1 MPDKKTVVDDYYSKV
16 ASKDDWV
23 WKTKVKPKIVAKKKI
38 IVKKPKVASKEN
50 EAVSTNQKK
59 SNTNNRTFVKRDN
72 SNNKKKWFVQK
83 MEVVKREDNKPK
95 KFTIIKRGDPD
106 YVDRTKKPRYNSNR
120 WNNNST
126 NTWTKEWDVKF
137 KIRWTWDSSSAKR
150 FWVNKKAW
158 QSNNYN
164 DKKKSSL
171 AGWNKRTRWRFSYW
185 ADNDGG
191 FIRSNKV
198 NKKEEKKIEDI
209 KQNLVEKKWETVV
222 VWETL
227 TLKEL
232 SEKIWVVLP
241 KLMAEFMKN
250 WMMVNINSKI
260 DFESAAIVAEAFEVK
275 LDKDN
280 SDGASVEDIF
290 TWDIKELLKE
300 ENPEKLSLRTPVVS
314 IMWHVDHGKTSLL
327 DHIRN
332 AKIASWEAGWI
343 TQSIWA
349 YQVETENGKI
359 TFLDTPGHEA
369 FTIMRARWAKSTDI
383 AILVVAAD
391 EWVKPQTIES
401 INHAKE
407 AWIPIIVAINK
418 MDKTWAN
425 PDHVK
430 WQLAENWLT
439 ADDWGGDTP
448 MIPVSAQTGFG
459 IDELL
464 EIILLTAEMQELK
477 ANPDRSWIATV
488 IESHL
493 DSKLG
498 PVATVLINTWTIHM
512 TDNVVCQDSYWKIKV
527 LKNYKNESVKFAKPG
542 EPVLIVWLDKVVDG
556 WDILQAVNT
565 VELAKQKAEEYKVII
580 AKQKLAWASGLAL
593 LMSKIK
599 AWNLKQLKIILKADT
614 NGSLEA
620 IKWAL
625 LKLSTPETTVSVIHG
640 WVWSITEWD
649 IVMWQWSSAILV
661 WYNVKVLPTAVWVLD
676 SSNVEYI
683 SSEIIYHITERIEK
697 IVTWM
702 LDPKEID
709 IELGKAKVWGIFFT
723 WKWFMIIGLKVWPD
737 GIIEKDALVR
747 IIRKKKFIWNW
758 VIDSLKSGMIEV
770 KDLEWPIECWINL
783 KTDVAVEMW
792 DDIEIHKVIIEK

>member
-1 MPDKKTVVDDYYSKV
+1 MPNKKTVVDDYYSKV
-16 ASKDDWV
+16 ASKDDWA

-50 EAVSTNQKK
+50 EAVSMNQKK
-59 SNTNNRTFVKRDN
+59 SNTNNKTFVKKDN

-83 MEVVKREDNKPK
+83 MEVVKREDNKPR
-95 KFTIIKRGDPD
+95 KFTIIKRWDPD

-120 WNNNST
+120 WSNNTDNVDK
-126 NTWTKEWDVKF
+126 KESDVKF
-137 KIRWTWDSSSAKR
+137 KIRWNWDSSSSKR
-150 FWVNKKAW
+150 FWANKKAW

-171 AGWNKRTRWRFSYW
+171 AGGNKRTRWRFSYW
-185 ADNDGG
+185 ADNDWA

-280 SDGASVEDIF
+280 SDWASVEDIF

-327 DHIRN
+327 DYIRN
-332 AKIASWEAGWI
+332 EKVASWEAGWI

-407 AWIPIIVAINK
+407 AGIPIIVAINK
-418 MDKTWAN
+418 MDKAWAN

-439 ADDWGGDTP
+439 PEDWGGDTP
-448 MIPVSAQTGFG
+448 MIPVSAHTGFG

-464 EIILLTAEMQELK
+464 EIILLTAEIQELK

-556 WDILQAVNT
+556 WDILQAVNS
-565 VELAKQKAEEYKVII
+565 VELAKQKAEEYRVII

-625 LKLSTPETTVSVIHG
+625 LKLSTPETTVSVIHA

-702 LDPKEID
+702 LDPKEIEV
-709 IELGKAKVWGIFFT
+709 ELGKAKVWGIFFT
-723 WKWFMIIGLKVWPD
+723 WKWFMIIGLNVWPD
-737 GIIEKDALVR
+737 SNIEKDAQVR

-770 KDLEWPIECWINL
+770 KDLEWPVECWINL
-783 KTDVAVEMW
+783 KTNVNIEMW
-792 DDIEIHKVIIEK
+792 DDLEIHKIIIEK